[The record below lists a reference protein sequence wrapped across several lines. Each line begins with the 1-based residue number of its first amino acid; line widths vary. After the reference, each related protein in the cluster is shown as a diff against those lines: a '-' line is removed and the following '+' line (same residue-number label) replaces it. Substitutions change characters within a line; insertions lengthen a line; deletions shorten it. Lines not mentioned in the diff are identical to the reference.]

1 MHNQAFKR
9 ETVIVSLTFVISL
22 CFLLT
27 GYFLILSHDV
37 SMEQERCRHIAENE
51 AQHILT
57 TIDRVMA
64 RINTLETMVQDH

>member
-1 MHNQAFKR
+1 MRKQAFKR
-9 ETVIVSLTFVISL
+9 ETVIVSFTFVISL

-57 TIDRVMA
+57 TIDRIIREICRFLTA
-64 RINTLETMVQDH
+64 